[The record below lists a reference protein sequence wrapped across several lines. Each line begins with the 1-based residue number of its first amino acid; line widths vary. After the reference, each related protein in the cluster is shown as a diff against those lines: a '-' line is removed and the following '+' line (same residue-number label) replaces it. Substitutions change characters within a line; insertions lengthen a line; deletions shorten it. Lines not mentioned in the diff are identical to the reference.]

1 MKRLIQDLVLPVV
14 VLLALP
20 IGMLGPALTLPL
32 LIYGFPFIM
41 LAIFLGLLLL
51 LRQEKGEKQVVD
63 LPLQDLS
70 GRPAAGGPEPGKFA
84 SAQLLERTRHKGSMP
99 VGKPLGGGPFRRI
112 LVLLN
117 PEDFAI
123 RAVARVVA
131 TAKRDN
137 AEVVLASVVSAEEA
151 ILKRDVRGSLTHQTQ
166 LIRLR
171 LDKLLENVSWRLEE
185 CGVTTWRR
193 SEIAEPS
200 SQVPDLAREEE
211 VDLVVLT
218 PRAGRLRQVH
228 AAMPDWAQAV
238 PCPVL
243 ALAS

>member
-1 MKRLIQDLVLPVV
+1 MKRLIQDLILPIV

-32 LIYGFPFIM
+32 LVYGFPFIL
-41 LAIFLGLLLL
+41 LAIFVGLLWL
-51 LRQEKGEKQVVD
+51 LRQEKGEEQV
-63 LPLQDLS
+63 
-70 GRPAAGGPEPGKFA
+70 
-84 SAQLLERTRHKGSMP
+84 
-99 VGKPLGGGPFRRI
+99 

-123 RAVARVVA
+123 RALARVVA
-131 TAKRDN
+131 TAKRDD
-137 AEVVLASVVSAEEA
+137 AAVVLASVVSAEEA
-151 ILKRDVRGSLTHQTQ
+151 ILQRDVKGSLTHQTQ

-185 CGVTTWRR
+185 SGVRTRRR

-200 SQVPDLAREEE
+200 SHVPDLAREEE
-211 VDLVVLT
+211 ADLVVLT
-218 PRAGRLRQVH
+218 PRSGRLRQAH
-228 AAMPDWAQAV
+228 AAMPDWAQAIA
-238 PCPVL
+238 CPVL

>member
-1 MKRLIQDLVLPVV
+1 VKRLIQDLILPIV

-32 LIYGFPFIM
+32 LVYGFPFIL
-41 LAIFLGLLLL
+41 LAIFAGLLWLL
-51 LRQEKGEKQVVD
+51 WQEKGEEQVAN

-70 GRPAAGGPEPGKFA
+70 GRPAAGGPEPEKFA
-84 SAQLLERTRHKGSMP
+84 SARLLKHSHRKDAMP
-99 VGKPLGGGPFRRI
+99 VGEPLGGGPFRRI

-123 RAVARVVA
+123 RALARVVA
-131 TAKRDN
+131 TAKRDD
-137 AEVVLASVVSAEEA
+137 AAVVLASVVSAEEA
-151 ILKRDVRGSLTHQTQ
+151 ILQRDVKGSLTHQTQ

-185 CGVTTWRR
+185 SGVRTRRR

-200 SQVPDLAREEE
+200 SHVPDLAREEE
-211 VDLVVLT
+211 ADLVVLT
-218 PRAGRLRQVH
+218 PRSGRLRQAH
-228 AAMPDWAQAV
+228 AAMPDWAQAIA
-238 PCPVL
+238 CPVL